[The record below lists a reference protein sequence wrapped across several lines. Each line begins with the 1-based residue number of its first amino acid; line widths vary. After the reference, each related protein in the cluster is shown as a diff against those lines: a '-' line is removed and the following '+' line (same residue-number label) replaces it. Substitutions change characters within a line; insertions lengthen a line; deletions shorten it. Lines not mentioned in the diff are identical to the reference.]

1 MMAIT
6 EVWLWLWLFRRIRDS
21 FYDGNIMWREEKSAF
36 FVDPDSKLFTGDAGS
51 MIQQYLSYTSQ
62 CNLHL
67 TTFIL
72 NISSTI
78 PYILIHPVVSI
89 GTRTS
94 TCRTY
99 SSHIFSSIELQQ
111 YQLTLSILE
120 AASSI

>member
-1 MMAIT
+1 MMET
-6 EVWLWLWLFRRIRDS
+6 LC
-21 FYDGNIMWREEKSAF
+21 EEKSAF
-36 FVDPDSKLFTGDAGS
+36 FVDPDSKSFTGDAGKVGS

-99 SSHIFSSIELQQ
+99 SSHIFLSKELQQ
-111 YQLTLSILE
+111 YELTLSILE